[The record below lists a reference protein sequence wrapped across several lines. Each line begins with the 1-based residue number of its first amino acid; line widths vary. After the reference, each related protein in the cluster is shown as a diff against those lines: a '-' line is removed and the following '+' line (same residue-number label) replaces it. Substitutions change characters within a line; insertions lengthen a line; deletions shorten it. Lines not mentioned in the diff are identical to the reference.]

1 VSSPSALTSR
11 ITSADATLLSP
22 DVVGVSRAAAM
33 NGEVVIR
40 DADGHALVL
49 RSR

>member
-1 VSSPSALTSR
+1 M
-11 ITSADATLLSP
+11 ATP
-22 DVVGVSRAAAM
+22 RVVRTAAVVGVSRAAAM